1 MASRIFWVFIA
12 GLALVTGMVLQDGD
26 RIFSWADDEAGI
38 SARTE
43 RAIDANVDRVVD
55 RSVYRMKVVGSD
67 GEEIDVSSET
77 KRAMAEAVGRLVKA
91 EANLALLGIRDA
103 DADDIAAASV
113 SRDQARTEVETLK
126 AEIERQRQLSRTES
140 EAVSEQIQ
148 RQVRDDVRDAVRDA
162 VKN

>member
-1 MASRIFWVFIA
+1 MLSRIFWVGIA
-12 GLALVTGMVLQDGD
+12 GIALVAGIMLQDGD
-26 RIFSWADDEAGI
+26 WIFGSDD
-38 SARTE
+38 
-43 RAIDANVDRVVD
+43 RAIDARIDRTVDRTVDRVVD
-55 RSVYRMKVVGSD
+55 RSVGRMKVVGTD
-67 GEEIDVSSET
+67 GREIDVSSET

-103 DADDIAAASV
+103 DADEIAAASV